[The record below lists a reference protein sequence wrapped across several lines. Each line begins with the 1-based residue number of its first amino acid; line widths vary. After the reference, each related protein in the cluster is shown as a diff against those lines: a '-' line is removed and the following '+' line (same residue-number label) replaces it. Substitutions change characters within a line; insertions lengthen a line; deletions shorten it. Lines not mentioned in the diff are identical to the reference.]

1 MAKETKETKEK
12 AAGPKAMPKST
23 VYKEIAE
30 KTELQ
35 PKQVAAV
42 FEALEEL
49 IKEQLTGKKSPGLF
63 AIPNLVKFKL
73 VKKGATKAGKRMV
86 AGREVQVAAK
96 PASTRVKAVILK
108 SLKEMNK

>member
-1 MAKETKETKEK
+1 MAKDSATT
-12 AAGPKAMPKST
+12 PKAMPKSA

-30 KTELQ
+30 RTELQ

-42 FEALEEL
+42 FEALEKL

-73 VKKGATKAGKRMV
+73 TKKPATKAGKRMV
-86 AGREVQVAAK
+86 AGREVVVAAK
-96 PASTRVKAVILK
+96 PASTKVKAVILK
-108 SLKEMNK
+108 SLKEVNK